1 MCAVHFFVD
10 GYTAHVM
17 ETLGTASG
25 RAQNNNLGAARMKK
39 LSFVLAAAGLMSL
52 AACNKSESPVA
63 NAADNAADMMENT
76 ADNLEAAA
84 DNAMNESSEAVLENA
99 ADNAHAA
106 ADNMEEVADNAN

>member
-1 MCAVHFFVD
+1 MGAVHFFVD
-10 GYTAHVM
+10 GNTAHVM

-52 AACNKSESPVA
+52 AACNKPTAVENAAENASEAMENVA
-63 NAADNAADMMENT
+63 DSLENAADATTN
-76 ADNLEAAA
+76 EAA
-84 DNAMNESSEAVLENA
+84 EAILENA

-106 ADNMEEVADNAN
+106 ADNAAEVADNAN